1 MNSSLF
7 LNFYVARSSNVEGR
21 SIAMRQLVSQTE
33 CFVHLHHRR
42 GEIDPPRL
50 DPVRIVDRL
59 RNTRVERACYTR

>member
-1 MNSSLF
+1 
-7 LNFYVARSSNVEGR
+7 
-21 SIAMRQLVSQTE
+21 MRQLVSQTE

-42 GEIDPPRL
+42 GGIDPPRL